1 MADSAESSH
10 VCVIGLG
17 DMGSALAEALVNNGQ
32 RVTVWNRTTSRC
44 DPLAEAGASVANSVL
59 KATDEARIAVVCVL
73 NHDVTVSLLMAD
85 DVAHTLRGNLLVQL
99 STVTAE
105 ESRALGHWAGENGIE
120 YLDGAIL
127 GYRQDILRNQCPIV
141 YSGSKTVFDAYENV
155 LMAMGG
161 IPRFV
166 NDTIGSAPIFDKTF
180 ISFHYGSLLA
190 FFHGAALCHAA
201 GFSIELY
208 AELMLGKTGENT
220 KGAQERYGAMIA
232 KRSYDTELL
241 DVDMLAYEHVTR
253 LSEELGIDTM
263 FPETV
268 AKHFERAIA
277 EGHGQ
282 QTVAGIFELMVQRV
296 ARTKD

>member
-1 MADSAESSH
+1 MVDSSESPG

-17 DMGSALAEALVNNGQ
+17 DMGSALAEALVKNGQ
-32 RVTVWNRTTSRC
+32 RITVWNRTASKC
-44 DPLAEAGASVANSVL
+44 DPLFDAGAFVADSVL
-59 KATDEARIAVVCVL
+59 QATDEARIAVVCVI
-73 NHDVTVSLLMAD
+73 NHDATLSLLMTH
-85 DVAHTLRGNLLVQL
+85 DVARSMRGKLLVQL

-141 YSGSKTVFDAYENV
+141 YSGSKTAFDAHENV

-161 IPRFV
+161 SPRFV
-166 NDTIGSAPIFDKTF
+166 SGTVGSAPIFDKTYL
-180 ISFHYGSLLA
+180 SFHYGSLLA
-190 FFHGAALCHAA
+190 FFHGAALCDAA
-201 GFSIELY
+201 GFPIELY

-220 KGAQERYGAMIA
+220 RGAQRRYGEMIA
-232 KRSYDTELL
+232 KQSYDAELL

-253 LSEELGIDTM
+253 LSKELGIDTM

-277 EGHGQ
+277 EGHGE
-282 QTVAGIFELMVQRV
+282 QTVAGIFELMVRRD
-296 ARTKD
+296 ARRKD